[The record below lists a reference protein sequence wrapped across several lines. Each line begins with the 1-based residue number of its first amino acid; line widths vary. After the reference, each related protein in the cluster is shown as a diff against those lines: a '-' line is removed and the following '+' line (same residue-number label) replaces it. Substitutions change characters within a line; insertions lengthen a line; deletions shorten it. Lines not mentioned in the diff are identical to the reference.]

1 MNKRPPKQDLTKK
14 THKKES
20 AVGNGC
26 TINAIKMKPIVTN
39 KTERRSFWK
48 ILSGLTTK
56 KSNPNKSAPRK
67 EQEDI
72 FRTDFIAE
80 VQPVVAV
87 GKDMCPTS
95 IQEAFQLIT
104 VSTRYE
110 EPKSPEHDA
119 DWVIVH
125 YAQTESTLL
134 LKPARYI
141 QRCLLPTFHRRD
153 VRPIINRKT
162 PDLLPARID
171 CQYLLDLKRT
181 RVSEKV
187 PNMTKQWCVNGQS
200 LPRDPV
206 QNLAEIK
213 RHTHEQSFQVT
224 QLLNQRIGIDMTR
237 KIQLYCKEAGF
248 FTHLMPIIIG
258 DSRSLSLCTHDKCL
272 TITGRASYQL
282 VGLCGGILDDE
293 TSCEHGHCLHIQ
305 GVYDLCSGDVEYV
318 IHTNKMVNS

>member
-1 MNKRPPKQDLTKK
+1 MNKKPPGQDLTKK
-14 THKKES
+14 AKKKAS
-20 AVGNGC
+20 AIGNGS
-26 TINAIKMKPIVTN
+26 TIKTIKMKSIASKKV
-39 KTERRSFWK
+39 KQRSFWK
-48 ILSGLTTK
+48 KISGLSTRENNPSESSFRK
-56 KSNPNKSAPRK
+56 K
-67 EQEDI
+67 QEDI
-72 FRTDFIAE
+72 FRTDFVAE

-104 VSTRYE
+104 VSAECE
-110 EPKSPEHDA
+110 EPKSSDPDA

-125 YAQTESTLL
+125 YEQTESTLL
-134 LKPARYI
+134 LKPAKYI

-153 VRPIINRKT
+153 VRPIIDDKT
-162 PDLLPARID
+162 PDFLPARVD

-181 RVSEKV
+181 RISEKA
-187 PNMTKQWCVNGQS
+187 PNMTKQWCVNGQL

-213 RHTHEQSFQVT
+213 RHTHKQSFQVT

-237 KIQLYCKEAGF
+237 KIQLYCKEAGL

-258 DSRSLSLCTHDKCL
+258 DSRSLSLWTHDEHL

-282 VGLCGGILDDE
+282 VSLCDGILNDE
-293 TSCEHGHCLHIQ
+293 TSHEHGHRLHIQ
-305 GVYDLCSGDVEYV
+305 GVYDICSGDVEYT
-318 IHTNKMVNS
+318 IHADNIVDS